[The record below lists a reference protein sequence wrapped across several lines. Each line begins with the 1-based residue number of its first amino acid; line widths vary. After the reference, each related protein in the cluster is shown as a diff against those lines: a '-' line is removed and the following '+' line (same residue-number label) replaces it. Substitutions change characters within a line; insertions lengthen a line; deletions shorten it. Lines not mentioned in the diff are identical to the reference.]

1 MSATIAHKDVPKIL
15 QNMYQSGSAKEYVDA
30 FITSEM
36 QEVLKKK
43 KKITPTLLQS
53 GIKMLSQ
60 ESF

>member
-1 MSATIAHKDVPKIL
+1 MNATIARKDVPKIL

-30 FITSEM
+30 FITAEM
-36 QEVLKKK
+36 QEVLKKR
-43 KKITPTLLQS
+43 KKITSTMLES